1 MVILDGGNV
10 GIGTST
16 PIAKLE
22 VSGDFS
28 TGRSVIIEATNAT
41 KSNGAYTLEVDS
53 SAHTSNMTNAGALKV
68 DVYNGTAL
76 LVNGHGDIGIGNS
89 TPSARTHIVGS
100 GNTSATNTL
109 LVENS
114 DGDDIMLLQDSK
126 AAYFYGSANFEQ
138 GLYVKTQKNLIL
150 YSSDNTEYTRV
161 VQVGGDLR
169 FYQNGAGS
177 ESLNYTLKENG
188 QLLLNTY
195 TGTTHD
201 GTPVKILGVD
211 ASGNVV
217 KTTRTYQTKSSL
229 NFNSAGEATVTL
241 PSTALYGVTAT
252 LESSAAEFIV
262 IAQYLAGT
270 SVKFKLYDHTGSA
283 VASVTRTV
291 HYTYTI

>member
-1 MVILDGGNV
+1 LDIESSTAQLRIHSTTNNAVLRIESPNTKESKIYFGNDSQVDSGTIEYNHTSKYMSFDTDNSERMRITSTGAV

-16 PIAKLE
+16 PSATLHL
-22 VSGDFS
+22 SQ
-28 TGRSVIIEATNAT
+28 TGNADILIERAAGAELRLRSQSNLGYIGTDSNHPLNLGTNAAT
-41 KSNGAYTLEVDS
+41 RL
-53 SAHTSNMTNAGALKV
+53 
-68 DVYNGTAL
+68 
-76 LVNGHGDIGIGNS
+76 GI
-89 TPSARTHIVGS
+89 
-100 GNTSATNTL
+100 
-109 LVENS
+109 
-114 DGDDIMLLQDSK
+114 
-126 AAYFYGSANFEQ
+126 
-138 GLYVKTQKNLIL
+138 KT
-150 YSSDNTEYTRV
+150 
-161 VQVGGDLR
+161 
-169 FYQNGAGS
+169 
-177 ESLNYTLKENG
+177 NG
-188 QLLLNTY
+188 QLQFNTY

-229 NFNSAGEATVTL
+229 SFDSLGEATVTL